1 LSSNPEILPEV
12 QSLDNR
18 AIGGHTIT
26 TGPSKP
32 IVITRNFT
40 KNGEDDDLSHGING
54 DDGMV
59 PSPRPAL
66 PTVQRLPD
74 AESQDMLDQSRQ
86 HMHQNSHV
94 PLPTFK
100 FIGPPQMGKIS
111 IWRKVQAFRHIS
123 GENVYLAT
131 GLSPS
136 ADYVKQWEQTWEP
149 TLRGEIHN
157 LHIDQNDIFTF
168 DLRMV
173 GASADAGS
181 MKPTILVIC
190 NVSHK
195 STIENTLKIL
205 VKQTVPKE
213 VRFQVV
219 GRRVSTASPSGKQI
233 KDLDTDSLT
242 FSVEYYN
249 TNYPLETMMGSAAR
263 IFRPVNYQRLGPGP
277 ALSTIGGLISV
288 GNSLYALTTAH
299 TIFTN
304 VSSEYDFSSKYKP
317 CGKVD
322 HYNWAGEIEQ
332 YEAETWSEP
341 TSASSRRRLD
351 KPMDWALI
359 PIHDELMLPNC
370 FLIDKAHF
378 LGGQV
383 VGFAKIIEFAAE
395 EYVWICSSSGTQS
408 GILSS
413 TSVSFV
419 LGSKT
424 FKVHTVMLEHC
435 LGKNHLLLT
444 SPTAL
449 VCAFRL
455 PSGPHFTPHTT

>member
-1 LSSNPEILPEV
+1 
-12 QSLDNR
+12 
-18 AIGGHTIT
+18 
-26 TGPSKP
+26 
-32 IVITRNFT
+32 
-40 KNGEDDDLSHGING
+40 
-54 DDGMV
+54 
-59 PSPRPAL
+59 
-66 PTVQRLPD
+66 
-74 AESQDMLDQSRQ
+74 
-86 HMHQNSHV
+86 
-94 PLPTFK
+94 
-100 FIGPPQMGKIS
+100 
-111 IWRKVQAFRHIS
+111 
-123 GENVYLAT
+123 
-131 GLSPS
+131 
-136 ADYVKQWEQTWEP
+136 
-149 TLRGEIHN
+149 LRGEIHN

-190 NVSHK
+190 NESHK

-233 KDLDTDSLT
+233 KDLGTDSLT
-242 FSVEYYN
+242 FSVEYCN

-304 VSSEYDFSSKYKP
+304 VSSEYRFSLKYKP

-341 TSASSRRRLD
+341 TSVSSRRRLD

-359 PIHDELMLPNC
+359 PIHDELMFPNY

-435 LGKNHLLLT
+435 LGKNHLFLNAAFPLT
-444 SPTAL
+444 
-449 VCAFRL
+449 F
-455 PSGPHFTPHTT
+455 G